1 MPGTNFVLLDSDA
14 LIGLA
19 NSADTNHQ
27 KSLLISNFLAQNNF
41 GTIIPYPIVLE
52 AATAL
57 SRNTKINRPDL
68 ANEILVNYIRTE
80 NWLNM
85 DQNVESQ
92 VSQSFS
98 KNTSR
103 KNTPF
108 DHYLLALPGRTASN
122 TFSPLTLST
131 KNRVSL
137 SPKTSSNPN
146 HSSLKT
152 NF

>member
-108 DHYLLALPGRTASN
+108 DHYLLALARKNGIKYV
-122 TFSPLTLST
+122 FSFDSFYQKQGLS
-131 KNRVSL
+131 L
-137 SPKTSSNPN
+137 AEDL
-146 HSSLKT
+146 LKS
-152 NF
+152 

>member
-19 NSADTNHQ
+19 NSADINHQ

-68 ANEILVNYIRTE
+68 ANEILANYIRTE

-108 DHYLLALPGRTASN
+108 DHYLLALARKNGIKYV
-122 TFSPLTLST
+122 FSFDSFYQKQGLS
-131 KNRVSL
+131 L
-137 SPKTSSNPN
+137 AEDL
-146 HSSLKT
+146 LKS
-152 NF
+152 